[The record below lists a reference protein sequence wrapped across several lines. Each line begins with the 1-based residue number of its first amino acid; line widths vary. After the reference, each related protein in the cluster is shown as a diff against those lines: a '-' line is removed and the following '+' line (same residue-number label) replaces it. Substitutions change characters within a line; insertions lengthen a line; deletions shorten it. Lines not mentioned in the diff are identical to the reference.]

1 MPEYLKVDGH
11 DLYCYEWENEG
22 EAVVLL
28 HGGLSQTAHWASQI
42 VPDLEDYHVFAYDRS
57 SHGFTSYR
65 QESINFKYQV
75 REAIAY
81 LETVVKEPAH
91 IIGWSDGGIIGLF
104 IAIQRPDL
112 VKSLVAIG
120 ANYHFKG
127 TVETFEMGPIS
138 DEDRAEYAI
147 YSSDTPE
154 TMDRIYEHFKQMW
167 LSEPDIPVA
176 DLQKIQCPVLVMA
189 GDDDVIRHQHTI
201 DLFEALPLGQL
212 AIVPGTSHILPK
224 EKPGLVNLIITEFL
238 EDLSYPVTKMP
249 MRRTNPV
256 NTQPE

>member
-28 HGGLSQTAHWASQI
+28 HGGMSQTAHWASNI
-42 VPDLEDYHVFAYDRS
+42 VPALEDYHVFAYDRS

-65 QESINFKYQV
+65 EESINFKYQL

-81 LETVVKEPAH
+81 LENDVKEPAH
-91 IIGWSDGGIIGLF
+91 IVGWSDGGIIGLMLS
-104 IAIQRPDL
+104 IQRPDL

-120 ANYHFKG
+120 ANFHYDG
-127 TVETFEMGPIS
+127 TLGDFEIGEIS
-138 DEDRAEYAI
+138 AEDRAEYAI
-147 YSSDTPE
+147 YSPDPVE
-154 TMDRIYEHFKQMW
+154 TQDVIYQRFMKMW
-167 LSEPDIPVA
+167 PSEPDISMEEIK
-176 DLQKIQCPVLVMA
+176 KIQCPVLVMA
-189 GDDDVIRHQHTI
+189 GDDDVIRHAHTVE
-201 DLFEALPLGQL
+201 LFEALPLGQL

-238 EDLSYPVTKMP
+238 EDLSYPITRMP

-256 NTQPE
+256 SNQPE

>member
-1 MPEYLKVDGH
+1 MSEYIKVDGH

-28 HGGLSQTAHWASQI
+28 HGGLSQTAHWAANI

-57 SHGFTSYR
+57 SHGFTAYR
-65 QESINFKYQV
+65 EESINFQYQV

-104 IAIQRPDL
+104 VAIQRPDL
-112 VKSLVAIG
+112 VKSLVSIA
-120 ANYHFKG
+120 ANFHFKG
-127 TVETFEMGPIS
+127 TVDSFEMGPIS

-147 YSSDTPE
+147 YSPDSPE
-154 TMDRIYEHFKQMW
+154 TLDLIHSRFHTMW
-167 LSEPDIPVA
+167 KSEPDIPVSE
-176 DLQKIQCPVLVMA
+176 LEKIQCPVLVMA
-189 GDDDVIRHQHTI
+189 GDDDVIRHSHTI
-201 DLFEALPLGQL
+201 ELFESLPLGQL

-224 EKPGLVNLIITEFL
+224 EKPGIVNLLITEFL
-238 EDLSYPVTKMP
+238 EDLSYPVTRMP
-249 MRRTNPV
+249 IRRTNPV
-256 NTQPE
+256 SNQPE

>member
-1 MPEYLKVDGH
+1 MPEYSKVDGH
-11 DLYCYEWENEG
+11 DVYCYEWENEG

-28 HGGLSQTAHWASQI
+28 HGGLSQTAHWAPGI
-42 VPDLEDYHVFAYDRS
+42 VPALEDYHIFAYDRS

-65 QESINFKYQV
+65 EESINFKYQL

-81 LETVVKEPAH
+81 LEDVVKEPAH
-91 IIGWSDGGIIGLF
+91 IVGWSDGGIIGLMV
-104 IAIQRPDL
+104 AIERPEL

-120 ANYHFKG
+120 ANFHYNG
-127 TVETFEMGPIS
+127 TVPSFDMGPIS

-147 YSSDTPE
+147 YSSDTAE
-154 TMDRIYEHFKQMW
+154 TLDRIHAHFHEMW
-167 LSEPDIPVA
+167 KSEPEIPVS

-189 GDDDVIRHQHTI
+189 GDDDVIRHAHTI
-201 DLFEALPLGQL
+201 ELFEALPLGQL

-224 EKPGLVNLIITEFL
+224 EKPGLVNLVITEFL
-238 EDLSYPVTKMP
+238 EDLSYPITRMP

-256 NTQPE
+256 SNQPE

>member
-1 MPEYLKVDGH
+1 MSEYLKVDGH

-28 HGGLSQTAHWASQI
+28 HGGMSQTAHWASNI
-42 VPDLEDYHVFAYDRS
+42 VPALEDYHVFAYDRS

-65 QESINFKYQV
+65 EESINFKYQL

-81 LETVVKEPAH
+81 LENVVKEPAH
-91 IIGWSDGGIIGLF
+91 IVGWSDGGIIGLMV
-104 IAIQRPDL
+104 AIQRPDL

-120 ANYHFKG
+120 ANFHYDG
-127 TVETFEMGPIS
+127 TLGDFEIGEIS
-138 DEDRAEYAI
+138 AEDRAEYAI
-147 YSSDTPE
+147 YSPDPVE
-154 TMDRIYEHFKQMW
+154 MQDVIYQRFMKMW
-167 LSEPDIPVA
+167 PSEPDISMEEIK
-176 DLQKIQCPVLVMA
+176 KIQCPVLVMA
-189 GDDDVIRHQHTI
+189 GDDDVIRHAHTI
-201 DLFEALPLGQL
+201 ELFEALPLGQL

-238 EDLSYPVTKMP
+238 EDLSYPITRMP

-256 NTQPE
+256 SNQPE

>member
-1 MPEYLKVDGH
+1 MSEYIKVDGH

-28 HGGLSQTAHWASQI
+28 HGGLSQTAHWAANI
-42 VPDLEDYHVFAYDRS
+42 VPALEDYHVFAYDRS
-57 SHGFTSYR
+57 SHGFTAYR
-65 QESINFKYQV
+65 EESINFKYQV

-127 TVETFEMGPIS
+127 TVDSFEMGPIS

-147 YSSDTPE
+147 YSPDTPE
-154 TMDRIYEHFKQMW
+154 TMDRI
-167 LSEPDIPVA
+167 
-176 DLQKIQCPVLVMA
+176 
-189 GDDDVIRHQHTI
+189 
-201 DLFEALPLGQL
+201 
-212 AIVPGTSHILPK
+212 
-224 EKPGLVNLIITEFL
+224 
-238 EDLSYPVTKMP
+238 
-249 MRRTNPV
+249 
-256 NTQPE
+256 

>member
-11 DLYCYEWENEG
+11 DLYCYEWENDG

-28 HGGLSQTAHWASQI
+28 HGGLSQTAHWAANI
-42 VPDLEDYHVFAYDRS
+42 VPALEDYHVFAYDRS
-57 SHGFTSYR
+57 SHGFTAYR
-65 QESINFKYQV
+65 EESINFKFQV

-81 LETVVKEPAH
+81 LENVVKEPVH
-91 IIGWSDGGIIGLF
+91 IVGWSDGGIIGLF

-127 TVETFEMGPIS
+127 TVDSFEMGPIS

-147 YSSDTPE
+147 YSPDSPA
-154 TMDRIYEHFKQMW
+154 TMDRIYDHFKMMW
-167 LSEPDIPVA
+167 QSEPDIPVSE
-176 DLQKIQCPVLVMA
+176 LQKIQCPVLVMA

-238 EDLSYPVTKMP
+238 EDLSYPITRMP
-249 MRRTNPV
+249 IRRTNPIS
-256 NTQPE
+256 NLPE

>member
-42 VPDLEDYHVFAYDRS
+42 VPSLEDYHVFAYDRS

-65 QESINFKYQV
+65 EESINFKYQV

-81 LETVVKEPAH
+81 LESVVKEPSH

-120 ANYHFKG
+120 ANFHFKG
-127 TVETFEMGPIS
+127 TVDTFEMGPIS

-147 YSSDTPE
+147 YSPDTPD
-154 TMDRIYEHFKQMW
+154 TLDRIYDHFAQMW
-167 LSEPDIPVA
+167 KSEPDIPIE
-176 DLQKIQCPVLVMA
+176 DLRKIECPVLVMA
-189 GDDDVIRHQHTI
+189 GDDDVIRHAHTVE
-201 DLFEALPLGQL
+201 LFEALPLGQL

-224 EKPGLVNLIITEFL
+224 NIIIKIQHLIFIHQRFQSAFL
-238 EDLSYPVTKMP
+238 RL
-249 MRRTNPV
+249 
-256 NTQPE
+256 

>member
-11 DLYCYEWENEG
+11 DLYCYEWENDG

-28 HGGLSQTAHWASQI
+28 HGGLSQTAHWASSI
-42 VPDLEDYHVFAYDRS
+42 VPALEDYHVFAYDRS
-57 SHGFTSYR
+57 SHGFTAYR
-65 QESINFKYQV
+65 EESINFTYQL

-81 LETVVKEPAH
+81 LENVVKEPAH
-91 IIGWSDGGIIGLF
+91 IVGWSDGGIIGLMV
-104 IAIQRPDL
+104 AIQRPDL

-120 ANYHFKG
+120 ANFHYNG
-127 TVETFEMGPIS
+127 TVPSFDMGPIS

-147 YSSDTPE
+147 YSPDSAE
-154 TMDRIYEHFKQMW
+154 TLDRIHAHFHTMW
-167 LSEPDIPVA
+167 KSEPDIPVS
-176 DLQKIQCPVLVMA
+176 DLKKIQCPVLVMA
-189 GDDDVIRHQHTI
+189 GDDDVIRHAHTI
-201 DLFEALPLGQL
+201 ELFETLPLGQL

-238 EDLSYPVTKMP
+238 EDLSYPITRMP

-256 NTQPE
+256 SNQPE

>member
-1 MPEYLKVDGH
+1 MSDYIKIDGH

-28 HGGLSQTAHWASQI
+28 HGGMSQTAHWASQI
-42 VPDLEDYHVFAYDRS
+42 VPALEDYHVFAYDRS

-65 QESINFKYQV
+65 TESINFKYQV
-75 REAIAY
+75 REAIDY
-81 LETVVKEPAH
+81 LEKVVKEPAH

-104 IAIQRPDL
+104 LAIQRPDL

-120 ANYHFKG
+120 ANFHFKG
-127 TVETFEMGPIS
+127 TVDTFEMGPIR
-138 DEDRAEYAI
+138 EEERAEYAI
-147 YSSDTPE
+147 YSPDSPE
-154 TMDRIYEHFKQMW
+154 TLDRIFKQFNEMW
-167 LSEPDIPVA
+167 KSEPDISVS

-189 GDDDVIRHQHTI
+189 GDDDVIKHDHTI
-201 DLFEALPLGQL
+201 ELFEALPLGQL

-224 EKPGLVNLIITEFL
+224 EKPGLVNLLITEFL
-238 EDLSYPVTKMP
+238 EDLSYPITRMP

-256 NTQPE
+256 SNQPE